1 MSSLSLMSENNNIG
15 ATNSGLHIFI
25 SYVYSKQY
33 HFNDFLFQQ
42 LIYFELTLTYES
54 AQIKLLVDPLVLN
67 CKQVKIYLTIWIYV
81 NCNNHQERLK
91 DTQN

>member
-1 MSSLSLMSENNNIG
+1 MYI
-15 ATNSGLHIFI
+15 
-25 SYVYSKQY
+25 YSKQY

-67 CKQVKIYLTIWIYV
+67 CKQVKSSLRTWIYV
-81 NCNNHQERLK
+81 YGLCNNHKEHLK
-91 DTQN
+91 DTQD